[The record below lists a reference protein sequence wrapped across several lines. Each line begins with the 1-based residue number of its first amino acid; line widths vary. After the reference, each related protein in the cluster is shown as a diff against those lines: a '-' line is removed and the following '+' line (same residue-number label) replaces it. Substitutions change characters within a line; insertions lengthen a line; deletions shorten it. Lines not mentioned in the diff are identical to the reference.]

1 MINAVKALVCCF
13 AVIRESEP
21 LDTAYTQVQISKPAI
36 ASNFRT
42 VQKIHVLLKKEELDS
57 QRLEDKVIIVL
68 DILFATSS
76 IVTALAH
83 GATAVIPTPDGT
95 AALAESK
102 RHAAGSFILSGEL
115 HANTLPGF
123 VHPTP
128 RRLLA
133 EGLERR
139 TLIYCTTNG
148 TVALMKAHGAGD
160 VYAAALLNA
169 QATVEHI
176 ALYHPDNTVLIVCSG
191 SADNFNLE
199 DFYGAGYFVSLFRRC
214 LVDPEFSDAALAA
227 ELLHDH
233 SEGLEVLR
241 RSRVGR
247 MMLTRGLDDEV
258 AFAARESSYD
268 VVVCLKE
275 GILQPV
281 DLPGRAKPAASLS
294 AQSR

>member
-1 MINAVKALVCCF
+1 M
-13 AVIRESEP
+13 
-21 LDTAYTQVQISKPAI
+21 
-36 ASNFRT
+36 
-42 VQKIHVLLKKEELDS
+42 VQKIHVLLKKEELDT
-57 QRLEDKVIIVL
+57 QRLEDKVVIVL

-83 GATAVIPTPDGT
+83 GARAVIPAPDGS
-95 AALAESK
+95 AALNESK
-102 RHAAGSFILSGEL
+102 KHAAGSFVLSGEL

-133 EGLERR
+133 EGLEGR

-148 TVALMKAHGAGD
+148 TVALMKSQGAGH

-169 QATVEHI
+169 RSTVEYVASH
-176 ALYHPDNTVLIVCSG
+176 HPSSTVLLVCSG

-199 DFYGAGYFVSLFRRC
+199 DFYGAGYFVSLFRGR
-214 LVDPEFSDAALAA
+214 LANVDFSDAALAA

-233 SEGLEVLR
+233 TDGLQVLR

-247 MMLTRGLDDEV
+247 MMLARDLDDEV
-258 AFAARESSYD
+258 AFAARESTLE
-268 VVVCLKE
+268 VVAQ
-275 GILQPV
+275 LQDHTLRPV
-281 DLPGRAKPAASLS
+281 GPAVAP
-294 AQSR
+294 QSRPF